1 MFRSL
6 DMVVKA
12 GATMEEETG
21 EMNVNNDTV
30 TTIAHFFF
38 MVQFLGFP
46 GSSGPS
52 HVTCRVV
59 NILIVNRT
67 TVVYL
72 QAWDQ
77 VVDPNKLS

>member
-6 DMVVKA
+6 DIVVNA
-12 GATMEEETG
+12 GATIEEETG

-38 MVQFLGFP
+38 MVQFLGFLE
-46 GSSGPS
+46 SSGPS
-52 HVTCRVV
+52 HVTCSAV
-59 NILIVNRT
+59 NIPIVNRT
-67 TVVYL
+67 AVVYL

-77 VVDPNKLS
+77 VVVPSELS